1 MATTSSSQLT
11 ADQGPT
17 GPAGGA
23 SPVSAW
29 APLRNPVFRSIWLAI
44 VASNV
49 GTWMHDVGTAWL
61 MTSLTPSPLLVSLLQ
76 TATTLPVFLL
86 ALPAGA
92 LADVVDRRR
101 MLMMLEAWMCL
112 CAFTLAALTL
122 MGLVTPVVLLVMTFA
137 LGMGAAMDAPAW
149 QATTPEVVPK
159 PELPAAVALSSVAI
173 NIARAVGPALGGF
186 AIAAAGSA
194 APFLLNG
201 VSFLG
206 AVYVLYRWK
215 RAPRESALPAEHVTG
230 AVRAGIRYVRNSP
243 PLRAALVRTG
253 LFILCGSGFWA
264 LLPVRGRLELGL
276 GSAGYGLLV
285 GSIGVGALTGAVLLP
300 KLRPKLSSDLLVAGA
315 TILFAAVAVA
325 LAYVPSYP
333 LLCAVMLGGGFA
345 WITLMSSFNVA
356 AQMSVPAWVKARAM
370 AVYLITLQGGT
381 AVGAILWGALA
392 TRYGVRTALTLAAG
406 GMILS
411 LAAMVRYRLTAAE
424 GIDLAP
430 SAHWPLPVVTDEP
443 DAERGPVMVTVEY
456 RIDPVMAT
464 DFREAM
470 REVSMERRRHGAVY
484 WHVYVDAEDPAR
496 YIEVFIVASWLEH
509 LRQHERVTVADRD
522 VEVIAR
528 AFHVGA
534 APPLISHFV
543 SGLEGRRSPAQGPGG
558 TV

>member
-1 MATTSSSQLT
+1 MVTTPPSQVT
-11 ADQGPT
+11 AAQVPT
-17 GPAGGA
+17 GPAGGTE
-23 SPVSAW
+23 PVSAW
-29 APLRNPVFRSIWLAI
+29 APLQNPVFRSIWLAI
-44 VASNV
+44 VASNI

-61 MTSLTPSPLLVSLLQ
+61 MTSLTPSPLLVSLHQ

-149 QATTPEVVPK
+149 QATTPEVVAK
-159 PELPAAVALSSVAI
+159 SELPAAVALSSVAI

-285 GSIGVGALTGAVLLP
+285 GSIGVGALTGAVFLP

-315 TILFAAVAVA
+315 TILFAAAAVA

-333 LLCAVMLGGGFA
+333 FLCAVMLAGGFA

-356 AQMSVPAWVKARAM
+356 AQMSVPSWVKARAM

-392 TRYGVRTALTLAAG
+392 TRYGVRAALTLAAG
-406 GMILS
+406 GMLLS
-411 LAAMVRYRLTAAE
+411 LVAMTRYRLTAAE
-424 GIDLAP
+424 GINLAP
-430 SAHWPLPVVTDEP
+430 SAHWPSPVIMDEL
-443 DAERGPVMVTVEY
+443 DQERGPAMVTVEY
-456 RIDPVMAT
+456 RIDPARAT
-464 DFREAM
+464 EFREAM
-470 REVSMERRRHGAVY
+470 RKVSMERRRHGATY
-484 WHVYVDAEDPAR
+484 WHVFVDAEDPAR
-496 YIEVFIVASWLEH
+496 FVEVFIVASWLEH

-522 VEVIAR
+522 VEEIAR
-528 AFHVGA
+528 SFHVGEG
-534 APPLISHFV
+534 PPLVSHFL
-543 SGLEGRRSPAQGPGG
+543 SGLEGRKGPNARSDTA
-558 TV
+558 

>member
-1 MATTSSSQLT
+1 
-11 ADQGPT
+11 
-17 GPAGGA
+17 
-23 SPVSAW
+23 
-29 APLRNPVFRSIWLAI
+29 
-44 VASNV
+44 
-49 GTWMHDVGTAWL
+49 
-61 MTSLTPSPLLVSLLQ
+61 
-76 TATTLPVFLL
+76 
-86 ALPAGA
+86 
-92 LADVVDRRR
+92 
-101 MLMMLEAWMCL
+101 
-112 CAFTLAALTL
+112 
-122 MGLVTPVVLLVMTFA
+122 
-137 LGMGAAMDAPAW
+137 
-149 QATTPEVVPK
+149 
-159 PELPAAVALSSVAI
+159 
-173 NIARAVGPALGGF
+173 
-186 AIAAAGSA
+186 
-194 APFLLNG
+194 
-201 VSFLG
+201 
-206 AVYVLYRWK
+206 
-215 RAPRESALPAEHVTG
+215 
-230 AVRAGIRYVRNSP
+230 
-243 PLRAALVRTG
+243 VRTG

-285 GSIGVGALTGAVLLP
+285 GSIGVGALAGAVLLP
-300 KLRPKLSSDLLVAGA
+300 KLRPKFSSDLLVAGA
-315 TILFAAVAVA
+315 TMLFAAAAVA
-325 LAYVPSYP
+325 LGYLPSYP
-333 LLCAVMLGGGFA
+333 LLCAVMLAGGFA

-381 AVGAILWGALA
+381 AVGAILWGTLA

-456 RIDPVMAT
+456 RIDPTRAEE
-464 DFREAM
+464 FQEAM

-484 WHVYVDAEDPAR
+484 WHVYVDAEDPVR
-496 YIEVFIVASWLEH
+496 HVEVFIVASWLEH

-522 VEVIAR
+522 VEAIAR

>member
-1 MATTSSSQLT
+1 
-11 ADQGPT
+11 
-17 GPAGGA
+17 
-23 SPVSAW
+23 VSAW
-29 APLRNPVFRSIWLAI
+29 APLGNPVFRSIWLAI
-44 VASNV
+44 VASNI

-101 MLMMLEAWMCL
+101 MLMLLEAWMCL
-112 CAFTLAALTL
+112 CAFTLGVLTL

-159 PELPAAVALSSVAI
+159 SQLPAAVALSSVAI

-206 AVYVLYRWK
+206 AVYVLYRWR

-230 AVRAGIRYVRNSP
+230 AVRAGVRYVRHSP

-285 GSIGVGALTGAVLLP
+285 GSIGVGALAGAVLLP
-300 KLRPKLSSDLLVAGA
+300 KLRPKFSADLLVAGA
-315 TILFAAVAVA
+315 TLLFAAAAVA
-325 LAYVPSYP
+325 LGYLPSYP
-333 LLCAVMLGGGFA
+333 LLCAVMLAGGFA

-381 AVGAILWGALA
+381 ALGAILWGALA

-430 SAHWPLPVVTDEP
+430 SAHWPLPVVTDEL
-443 DAERGPVMVTVEY
+443 DAECGPVMVTVEY
-456 RIDPVMAT
+456 RIDPARAEE
-464 DFREAM
+464 FREAM

-496 YIEVFIVASWLEH
+496 HVEVFIVASWLEH

-522 VEVIAR
+522 VEAIAR

-543 SGLEGRRSPAQGPGG
+543 SGLEDRRSPAQGPGG